1 MPRGDHLFTSK
12 LFLPLDSL
20 VSFLGGSAASF
31 GFCCPCWYM
40 NIDVR
45 SEHDLDRYDQV
56 FNNPVL
62 DTLFGVDNGS
72 ALFLQFCD
80 THTILCF
87 RSTLVEVRDF
97 GTEQEAAEHP
107 ARVPDPPLAWF
118 TPTPAE
124 ADRGN
129 P

>member
-1 MPRGDHLFTSK
+1 
-12 LFLPLDSL
+12 
-20 VSFLGGSAASF
+20 
-31 GFCCPCWYM
+31 M
-40 NIDVR
+40 NTDVQ

-62 DTLFGVDNGS
+62 DILFGVDNGS

-80 THTILCF
+80 PHAINSFRASCF
-87 RSTLVEVRDF
+87 ATLLEVRDF
-97 GTEQEAAEHP
+97 RIEQEAAAHP
-107 ARVPDPPLAWF
+107 ERVPDPPLAWF